1 MSSAI
6 ERSLKLIAEAA
17 DSKKAILD
25 IVGDLAGYEVMGARV
40 LVATLPPKA
49 KSKGG
54 IIFTQKNASE
64 ARWTGNVGLVLK
76 MGETAFKYAGQGQHY
91 LWEGRK
97 PAVGEWV
104 EYQPADGREVG
115 IRGLTCRYIDSSLI
129 GAIVPDP
136 EMIDDGNKS

>member
-6 ERSLKLIAEAA
+6 ERSLKIIAEAT

-25 IVGDLAGYEVMGARV
+25 IVGDLSGYEVLGSRV

-54 IIFTQKNASE
+54 IIFTQKNTSE
-64 ARWTGNVGLVLK
+64 ARWTSNIGLVLK
-76 MGETAFKYAGQGQHY
+76 MGDTAFKYSGQGNHY

-97 PAVGEWV
+97 PLVGEWV
-104 EYQPADGREVG
+104 EYDPHDGMEVG
-115 IRGLTCRYIDSSLI
+115 LRGLTCRYIDSSLI
-129 GAIVPDP
+129 RGVVPDP
-136 EMIDDGNKS
+136 EMVDDGNRT